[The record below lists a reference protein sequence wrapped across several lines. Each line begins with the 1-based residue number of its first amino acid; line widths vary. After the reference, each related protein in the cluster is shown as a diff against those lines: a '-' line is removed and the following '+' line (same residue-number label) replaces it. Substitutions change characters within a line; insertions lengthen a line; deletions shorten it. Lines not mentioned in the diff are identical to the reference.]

1 MSVVMQ
7 LQGDRLLASLS
18 GEIDHHHAER
28 LRELIDSEA
37 ARVRPQELVLDF
49 SQVTFMDSSGIG
61 LILGRYR
68 WIQELGGMVRI
79 THISPQMEQILVL
92 SGIHQLVQVEC
103 EKEEKKSENGIKTA
117 CAAHTACREIYSDSS
132 KEVRY
137 DAK

>member
-1 MSVVMQ
+1 MNVVMQ
-7 LQGDRLLASLS
+7 LQGDRLVAALS
-18 GEIDHHHAER
+18 GEIDHHQTEQ

-37 ARVRPQELVLDF
+37 ARIRPQELVLDF
-49 SQVTFMDSSGIG
+49 SQVTFMDSAGIG

-68 WIQELGGMVRI
+68 WMQELGGMVRI
-79 THISPQMEQILVL
+79 THISRQMEQILVL

-103 EKEEKKSENGIKTA
+103 EKEEENREPESA
-117 CAAHTACREIYSDSS
+117 PADREIFSDSS

>member
-7 LQGDRLLASLS
+7 LQGDRLLAALS
-18 GEIDHHHAER
+18 GEIDHHHAEQ

-37 ARVRPQELVLDF
+37 GRIRPQELILDF
-49 SQVTFMDSSGIG
+49 SQVTFMDSAGIG

-68 WIQELGGMVRI
+68 WMRDLGGMVRI

-103 EKEEKKSENGIKTA
+103 EKEENLSENGIKTA
-117 CAAHTACREIYSDSS
+117 CAGHAADRDIFSDSS

>member
-7 LQGDRLLASLS
+7 LQGDRLLAALS
-18 GEIDHHHAER
+18 GEIDHHHAEQ

-37 ARVRPQELVLDF
+37 ARIRPQELVLDF

-68 WIQELGGMVRI
+68 WMQDLGGMVRI
-79 THISPQMEQILVL
+79 THISPRMEQILVL

-103 EKEEKKSENGIKTA
+103 EKEEKTA
-117 CAAHTACREIYSDSS
+117 EPSINPSYGDYPADREIFSDSS